1 MARLDLLKYPDP
13 RLRKK
18 AKEVEVFDAHLD
30 KLINDLYETMYLDQ
44 GVGLA
49 ATQADIQQRVFV
61 ADPQENGG
69 KQPFYMVNPRIVEKS
84 GELKWQEGCLSVP
97 YAYEYVK
104 RANKIKV
111 EYQDKTGQQLEM
123 EVEGYIA
130 VIIQHETD
138 HLDGKL
144 FIDLLSALKRDRVRR
159 KITE

>member
-1 MARLDLLKYPDP
+1 MAKLDLLKYPDP

-18 AKEVEVFDAHLD
+18 ANKVAVFDEPLEH
-30 KLINDLYETMYLDQ
+30 LINNLFETMYLDQ

-49 ATQADIQQRVFV
+49 ATQANIQQRVFV

-69 KQPFYMVNPRIVEKS
+69 KQPFYMINPEIIEKS

-104 RANKIKV
+104 RANKVKV
-111 EYQDKTGQQLEM
+111 TYQDKTGQTLTM
-123 EVEGYIA
+123 NAEGYIA
-130 VIIQHETD
+130 VIIQHESD

-144 FIDLLSALKRDRVRR
+144 FIDLLSMVKRDKIRR
-159 KITE
+159 KLMG

>member
-1 MARLDLLKYPDP
+1 MAKLDLLKYPDP

-18 AKEVEVFDAHLD
+18 AKKIEAFDQNLEQ
-30 KLINDLYETMYLDQ
+30 LINDLYETMYLDN

-49 ATQADIQQRVFV
+49 ATQANIQQRVFV
-61 ADPQENGG
+61 ADPQENGE
-69 KQPFYMVNPRIVEKS
+69 KQPFYMINPEIVEKS

-111 EYQDKTGQQLEM
+111 KYQDKTGQHLEM
-123 EVEGYIA
+123 EVEGFVA
-130 VIIQHETD
+130 VIIQHESD

-144 FIDLLSALKRDRVRR
+144 FIDHLSAVKRDRVRR
-159 KITE
+159 KITG